1 MKRQSVLG
9 MLSVVGLS
17 VVVAACASKNTAS
30 TSTDDT
36 AAPGEDVSQ
45 TESDTEALATL
56 HVGTS
61 GSSLAPAT
69 FGGGGDIHVQGAVG
83 AALGAELQPAGC
95 VTETAG
101 VGTVTYVYAG
111 CSGPWGLVHL
121 TGTVTVAYSS
131 TGPDDLT
138 LKFSA
143 SNFQING
150 ATLST
155 WTAEADITASG
166 AQRTMVWTA
175 SLAGTTK
182 SGRDFTRT
190 NDKTITWNVGGAT
203 TCVGINGTSDGT
215 ISGDDLKTTVV
226 SYQRCT
232 GACPQ
237 AGSEITIQNETNGK
251 EVDVKY
257 DGGDLATVTLTE
269 GGKTGSIDL
278 ILACGL

>member
-9 MLSVVGLS
+9 WMGVVGLS
-17 VVVAACASKNTAS
+17 VLVAACASKNTAS

-36 AAPGEDVSQ
+36 AGPGEDVSQ

-56 HVGTS
+56 HVASS
-61 GSSLAPAT
+61 GSSLAPAS
-69 FGGGGDIHVQGAVG
+69 FGGGGDIHIQGAVG
-83 AALGAELQPAGC
+83 AALGAALSPAGC

-101 VGTVTYVYAG
+101 VGKVTYVYAG
-111 CSGPWGLVHL
+111 CTGPWGLEHL

-131 TGPDDLT
+131 TGPDQLT
-138 LKFSA
+138 LKFSS

-150 ATLST
+150 ATLTT

-166 AQRTMVWTA
+166 SQRTMDWTA

-182 SGRDFTRT
+182 SGRTFTRT
-190 NDKTITWNVGGAT
+190 NDKTISWNVGGAT
-203 TCVGINGTSDGT
+203 TCVSISGTSNGTVTGH
-215 ISGDDLKTTVV
+215 DLKTTVV
-226 SYQRCT
+226 SYQRCS

-237 AGSEITIQNETNGK
+237 AGSEITILNEDNGK

-257 DGGDLATVTLTE
+257 DGGDVATVTLTE
-269 GGKTGSIDL
+269 NGTSASIDL
-278 ILACGL
+278 VLACGL